1 MRILQLTALGLSAL
15 LPSAMLCAQQMP
27 PPPNFARPV
36 PAHQASAQSSTPPTA
51 SAPPAIATRQEFFTI
66 PFSVPNA
73 SAADAPVEVRLF
85 VSSDQGKSWQLFSR
99 QHPSAGKFEFR
110 APRDGEYWFAS
121 RTIDR
126 SGQMRPARQYEP
138 ELRVTIDTVSP
149 ELELIANEGPAGE
162 VETRWQ
168 VADPNLIPTTFKI
181 FYRHS
186 DFEDWQPVAVELPR
200 DAQQGTLS
208 GQTRWWPQR
217 AGGKLEVRA
226 EVQDAAG
233 NTNVV
238 QRVIDLPR
246 VASNYGSRPSERSV
260 PWPADEVVGQPQ
272 TVRPNVNSFQPGS
285 TRNTTAPSPRPAPIG
300 SQIANRVEIDEPT
313 VQPPTT
319 QPPSPAPS
327 NSGSFLPP
335 GERPQMTRSKRF
347 NLEYD
352 IQGVGPSGVARVE
365 LWATRDGGRL
375 WERWGTDDDKQSPY
389 SVEVDREGI
398 FGFRIVVI
406 GGNGLGGQLPQSGDE
421 AECWIG
427 IDQTAPQGAITAA
440 QYGRADNVGML
451 SISWQAQDEVALHP
465 RPITLLF
472 SGHPDGPWTTIA
484 AGLPNDGQ
492 YQWQVDQRVPA
503 NIYLRLEV
511 LDEAGNLHVHQLER
525 PIANDGLIPR
535 GRIRNI
541 QPVEDAADAAS
552 RRWPRW

>member
-1 MRILQLTALGLSAL
+1 MRYSTLSAAGL
-15 LPSAMLCAQQMP
+15 AVMLQSAMLLAQAP
-27 PPPNFARPV
+27 
-36 PAHQASAQSSTPPTA
+36 ASAPSAAQPA
-51 SAPPAIATRQEFFTI
+51 APPAIATRQDFFTI
-66 PFSVPNA
+66 PFNVPA
-73 SAADAPVEVRLF
+73 TGAADAPVEVRLF
-85 VSSDQGKSWQLFSR
+85 VSSDQGASWQLFAR

-110 APRDGEYWFAS
+110 APRDGQYWFAS
-121 RTIDR
+121 RTVDR
-126 SGQMRPARQYEP
+126 SGQVRPARQYEP

-149 ELELIANEGPAGE
+149 QLELEAAEGPAGE

-168 VADPNLIPTTFKI
+168 VADTNLLPATFKI

-186 DFEDWQPVAVELPR
+186 DFEDWQPVAVETPS
-200 DAQQGTLS
+200 QSQPGTLS

-217 AGGKLEVRA
+217 AGGKLQIRA
-226 EVQDAAG
+226 EAQDAAG

-246 VASNYGSRPSERSV
+246 VASNFSGRPSERSV
-260 PWPADEVVGQPQ
+260 PWPADHVVGQASRLPAN
-272 TVRPNVNSFQPGS
+272 RFQPGS
-285 TRNTTAPSPRPAPIG
+285 TRNPEAQPRTAPIG
-300 SQIANRVEIDEPT
+300 SQIANRVEIEDRE
-313 VQPPTT
+313 
-319 QPPSPAPS
+319 PPSPAPETEVQPA
-327 NSGSFLPP
+327 NESGSLLPP
-335 GERPQMTRSKRF
+335 GERPQMTRHQRF

-375 WERWGTDDDKQSPY
+375 WERWGTDDDRQSPY

-427 IDQTAPQGAITAA
+427 VDQTPPQATITSA
-440 QYGRADNVGML
+440 QYGRAENVGML
-451 SISWQAQDEVALHP
+451 SIGWQVQDAVALGP

-484 AGLPNDGQ
+484 ASLPNDGQ

-503 NIYLRLEV
+503 NIYLRLEAI
-511 LDEAGNLHVHQLER
+511 DEAGNLQVHQLER

-535 GRIRNI
+535 GRIRSI
-541 QPVEDAADAAS
+541 QPVEDEAAAAS